1 MAKSTADKTV
11 QDAAA
16 GVRELATQFLANI
29 ERPGIDASLGCF
41 AVGNLSVW
49 VIASSAKH
57 QAALNAVVTEAL
69 KAYVQENLDAFGGEA
84 AVREQDGGWEIDR
97 MDGAGF
103 VPFET
108 EDS

>member
-1 MAKSTADKTV
+1 MAKSAADKTI
-11 QDAAA
+11 QSAAA

-29 ERPGIDASLGCF
+29 ERPGIEASLGCF
-41 AVGNLSVW
+41 SEGSLSVW
-49 VIASSAKH
+49 VIASSTIEH

-69 KAYVQENLDAFGGEA
+69 KKYVQANLDAFGGEA
-84 AVREQDGGWEIDR
+84 AARGQDGDWEIDR

-103 VPFET
+103 VPFE